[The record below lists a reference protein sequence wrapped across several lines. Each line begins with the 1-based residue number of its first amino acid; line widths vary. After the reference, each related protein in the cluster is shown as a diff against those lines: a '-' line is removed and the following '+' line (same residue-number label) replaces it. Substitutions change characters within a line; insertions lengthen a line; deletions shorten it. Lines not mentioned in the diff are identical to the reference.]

1 MSDERITLKANM
13 TVKESVGIKNLQ
25 QRAVAGLTEEELIER
40 HTIGKLDE
48 STEPGAGSGKEG
60 N

>member
-1 MSDERITLKANM
+1 MSEERITLKANM
-13 TVKESVGIKNLQ
+13 TVKESAGIKNLQ

-48 STEPGAGSGKEG
+48 SGKPITGAAKEG
-60 N
+60 S

>member
-48 STEPGAGSGKEG
+48 STKPGADTQG